1 LTVVDLVH
9 PGAGAIKALGV
20 PVKLSDTPR
29 SVDRAAPML
38 GEHNAEIRP
47 SSGTARASSAR

>member
-20 PVKLSDTPR
+20 PVKLSDTPW